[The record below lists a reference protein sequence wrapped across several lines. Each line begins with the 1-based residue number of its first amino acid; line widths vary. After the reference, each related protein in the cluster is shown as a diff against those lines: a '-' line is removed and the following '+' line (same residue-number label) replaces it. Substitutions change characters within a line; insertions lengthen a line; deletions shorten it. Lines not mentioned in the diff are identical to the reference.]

1 VTDLFLLL
9 VTTIVGLVVGWA
21 MTVPLHRYKELRPM
35 TPRDVAAE
43 VGDAT
48 HPPVP
53 IRAAYRRA
61 LCPHCHHDYGSADVV
76 PVLSWVR
83 GCPEC
88 GRRLP
93 WTVPLVQV
101 GVPPTMVLTVA
112 LLNGSWLALPYVWLV
127 VVLAAI
133 AVVDLRIWLIPY
145 WMPWVGAGIGLALI
159 SAVSIGI
166 GEPRAILY
174 AIGGAAGSFL
184 LFFLLWIAAPGKLGF
199 GDVRLALLLGMFLA
213 WFHPLLP
220 IYGLLF
226 GSVLGLLMGLGAI
239 VTRRDSRFPF
249 GPALALGAMCAIW
262 LHEPILR
269 SFG

>member
-1 VTDLFLLL
+1 MTDLLLL
-9 VTTIVGLVVGWA
+9 ILTAALGVCAGWA

-43 VGDAT
+43 VGTAEA
-48 HPPVP
+48 PAVA
-53 IRAAYRRA
+53 IRAAYRQA
-61 LCPHCHHDYGSADVV
+61 ICPHCHHDYHSRDVV
-76 PVLSWVR
+76 PVFSWFR

-88 GRRLP
+88 GERLP
-93 WTVPLVQV
+93 WTVPLIQI
-101 GVPPTMVLTVA
+101 GVPATMVLTVA
-112 LLNGSWLALPYVWLV
+112 LLNGSWIALPYVWLI

-145 WMPWVGAGIGLALI
+145 WMPWLGAAIGLVLI

-166 GEPRAILY
+166 GDPGAIVY
-174 AIGGAAGSFL
+174 AVGGAIGSFL
-184 LFFLLWIAAPGKLGF
+184 LFFVLWLAAPGKLGF

-213 WFHPLLP
+213 WMHPLLP

-226 GSVLGLLMGLGAI
+226 GSVLGLVMGLGAI
-239 VTRRDSRFPF
+239 VTRKDSRFPF

-269 SFG
+269 SFN

>member
-1 VTDLFLLL
+1 MSEPLLL
-9 VTTIVGLVVGWA
+9 ILTAVVGIAAGWA
-21 MTVPLHRYKELRPM
+21 MTVPIHRYKELRPM

-43 VGDAT
+43 VGTDDS
-48 HPPVP
+48 PPIA
-53 IRAAYRRA
+53 IRAAYRQA
-61 LCPHCHHDYGSADVV
+61 ICPHCHHTYQTADVV
-76 PVLSWVR
+76 PVLSWFR

-88 GRRLP
+88 GQRLP
-93 WTVPLVQV
+93 WTVPLIQV
-101 GVPPTMVLTVA
+101 GVPVTMVLTVA
-112 LLNGSWLALPYVWLV
+112 LLNGSWVALPYVWLI

-159 SAVSIGI
+159 SAVSIGL
-166 GEPRAILY
+166 GDPHAIVY
-174 AIGGAAGSFL
+174 AVGGAVGAFL
-184 LFFLLWIAAPGKLGF
+184 LFFVLWIAAPGKLGF

-213 WFHPLLP
+213 WMHPLLP

-226 GSVLGLLMGLGAI
+226 GAVLGLVMGLGAI

-262 LHEPILR
+262 LHEPIIN
-269 SFG
+269 SFS